1 MKKASVAM
9 LSMAALAGLA
19 GIAHAA
25 PLGIN
30 EVAQSGAG
38 GAIVSETA
46 KNIGAS
52 VAQNGPNVGALN
64 AQGTNST
71 QSVPE
76 PGMLVMLGAA
86 LVALAIWH
94 HNWRRRMV

>member
-52 VAQNGPNVGALN
+52 VAQNGPNVRALN